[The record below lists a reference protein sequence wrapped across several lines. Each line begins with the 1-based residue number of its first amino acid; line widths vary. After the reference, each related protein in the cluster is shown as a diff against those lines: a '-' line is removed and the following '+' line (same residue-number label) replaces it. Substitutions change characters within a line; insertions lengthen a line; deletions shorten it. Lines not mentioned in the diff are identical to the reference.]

1 MLRHRRD
8 PTAPVRDSCPRDEQ
22 TNTEAVRLED
32 AETQK
37 RSVRS
42 EEIRPLRLE
51 TRVLVMN
58 RLTLKLFDSRML
70 RHRRDPSAPVRD
82 SCPRDEQTNTEAVR
96 LEDAETQKRSVRSG

>member
-37 RSVRS
+37 RSDRS
-42 EEIRPLRLE
+42 E